1 MKTYLSLLRNQQ
13 LIPKSQAMVPA
24 SATAKNEYPVGRK
37 KMYVVLF
44 FANIL
49 LTIFRLIIVSEA
61 SVEFH
66 IGSSIASLF
75 GFLGIWEFI
84 LAFGNLLEKKFPL
97 DIHTNK
103 RIIIQIIATYL
114 IATIIG
120 DTIFLTAV
128 NVFHVPL
135 PGALKTFGY
144 LLYFLLSIVLNLIYF
159 GTIYFFH
166 WKKDLV
172 NLANMQREQAIVK
185 YDALK
190 NQLNPHFLF
199 NALTSL
205 NSLIFENQQLAS
217 DFLQQLSKVYRYV
230 LQHKE
235 KETVSINTELEFIK
249 HYIFLLKTR
258 FDDAITFH
266 LDLKEEIKTKEI
278 VPVTLQILIENAIKH
293 NIVSLSN
300 PLQISITADTEYLI
314 VRNNLNRKDQ
324 VESSNRQ
331 GLENIKAFYRF
342 LSALPI
348 QILEAENSYTVKIPL
363 I

>member
-1 MKTYLSLLRNQQ
+1 M
-13 LIPKSQAMVPA
+13 IPA
-24 SATAKNEYPVGRK
+24 SMSKRNEYPVGRK

-44 FANIL
+44 AANIF
-49 LTIFRLIIVSEA
+49 LTIFRLIMVSGA
-61 SVEFH
+61 SAEFH
-66 IGSSIASLF
+66 IGASIASLF
-75 GFLGIWEFI
+75 GFVGIWEFI
-84 LAFGNLLEKKFPL
+84 LAFAALLEKKIPL
-97 DIHTNK
+97 HTNTNK
-103 RIIIQIIATYL
+103 RIIIQIVATYL

-120 DTIFLTAV
+120 DTIFVSAV
-128 NVFHVPL
+128 VIFHVPL
-135 PGALKTFGY
+135 PPELKTFGY

-159 GTIYFFH
+159 GTIYFFQ

-230 LQHKE
+230 LQNKE
-235 KETVSINTELEFIK
+235 KETVSVGTELEFIN
-249 HYIFLLKTR
+249 HYIFLLKTI
-258 FDDAITFH
+258 FDEDIEFNIN
-266 LDLKEEIKTKEI
+266 LNDDVKTKEI

-293 NIVSLSN
+293 NIISVASPLRVSIN
-300 PLQISITADTEYLI
+300 ANNEYLM
-314 VRNNLNRKDQ
+314 VQNTLNRKAQ

-331 GLENIKAFYRF
+331 GLENIKGFYSY
-342 LSALPI
+342 LSELPI
-348 QILEAENSYTVKIPL
+348 QILETEHLYTVKIPL